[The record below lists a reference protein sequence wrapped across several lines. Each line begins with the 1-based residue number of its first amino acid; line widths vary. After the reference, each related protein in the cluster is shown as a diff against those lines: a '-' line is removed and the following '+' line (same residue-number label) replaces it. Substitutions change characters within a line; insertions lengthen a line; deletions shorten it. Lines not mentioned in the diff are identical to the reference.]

1 MCTREVGT
9 DGARRCLL
17 CGAGATPSG
26 LCSGCLADLP
36 RAAGGAVRPGRG
48 RLARI
53 IAPFDYAYPLDRLIL
68 SFKFHRD
75 LATGHTLSQML
86 LGEVGNY
93 LHGTTDDL
101 FVVVPVPLGRW
112 RYLARGF
119 NQAAVLASALATA
132 TRLPLDAGCVRRLRG
147 TAHQSRLGGSARRR
161 NLRGA
166 FEARGRLDGM
176 HVLLVDDVMTTGA
189 TAQEL
194 ARTLR
199 GAGACSVTLVA
210 LAVSGA
216 P

>member
-1 MCTREVGT
+1 MCTG
-9 DGARRCLL
+9 DLAWRCVL
-17 CGAGATPSG
+17 CGTRCGSSG
-26 LCSGCLADLP
+26 VCAPCHGDLP
-36 RAAGGAVRPGRG
+36 RSAAGAA
-48 RLARI
+48 RLSGTTI
-53 IAPFDYAYPLDRLIL
+53 NDVFVPFAYAFPLDQIVLR
-68 SFKFHRD
+68 FKFHRD
-75 LATGHTLSQML
+75 LAAGNALAAI
-86 LGEVGNY
+86 LGEEVGNY
-93 LHGTTDDL
+93 LHRLPNGRDTR
-101 FVVVPVPLGRW
+101 VVPVPLGRW

-119 NQAAVLASALATA
+119 NQAAVLAGALATA